1 MARYLIVAHQTA
13 GSPELVERVEE
24 LAERDPEAEFVLLV
38 PATPTGHLLHW
49 EEGEARQLAA
59 RRAVEASALLR
70 AAGITVVAA
79 RVGSHSP
86 LEAVGDEL
94 RADPGYTGIV
104 LSTFPPGL
112 SRWLR
117 ADLPNQLRRCYRL
130 PVEHVAAGPALSGQS
145 NRWGLLV
152 RAG

>member
-13 GSPELVERVEE
+13 ASPELTERVKA
-24 LAERDPEAEFVLLV
+24 LAAGDPEAEFTLLV
-38 PATPTGHLLHW
+38 PATPTSHLLHSW

-59 RRAVEASALLR
+59 RRGREAAALL
-70 AAGITVVAA
+70 AEAGVPVTAT

-94 RADPGYTGIV
+94 QARPGYGGIV

-112 SRWLR
+112 SRWLKG
-117 ADLPNQLRRCYRL
+117 DLVAQLRRRYRL
-130 PVEHVAAGPALSGQS
+130 PVEHVVAAPT
-145 NRWGLLV
+145 
-152 RAG
+152 RAAT

>member
-1 MARYLIVAHQTA
+1 MARHLIVAHQTA
-13 GSPELVERVEE
+13 GSPELVDRVRQ

-38 PATPTGHLLHW
+38 PATPTSHLLTW

-59 RRAVEASALLR
+59 LRAGEASEALR
-70 AAGITVVAA
+70 AAGVEVVAA

-94 RADPGYTGIV
+94 RAEPGYAGIV

-112 SRWLR
+112 SRWLKG
-117 ADLPNQLRRCYRL
+117 DLPNQLRRHYRV
-130 PVEHVAAGPALSGQS
+130 PVEHVVAAPAHAST
-145 NRWGLLV
+145 RP
-152 RAG
+152 

>member
-1 MARYLIVAHQTA
+1 MARHLIVAHQTA
-13 GSPELVERVEE
+13 GSPELVDRVRQ

-38 PATPTGHLLHW
+38 PATPTSHLLTW

-59 RRAVEASALLR
+59 LRAREAGEALR
-70 AAGITVVAA
+70 AAGVEVVAA

-94 RADPGYTGIV
+94 RAEPGYAGIV

-112 SRWLR
+112 SRWLKG
-117 ADLPNQLRRCYRL
+117 DLPNQLRRRYRL
-130 PVEHVAAGPALSGQS
+130 PVEHVVAAPTHAST
-145 NRWGLLV
+145 RP
-152 RAG
+152 

>member
-1 MARYLIVAHQTA
+1 MARHLIVAHQTA
-13 GSPELVERVEE
+13 GSPELVDRVRQ

-38 PATPTGHLLHW
+38 PATPTSHLLTW
-49 EEGEARQLAA
+49 EEGEARQLAGLRA
-59 RRAVEASALLR
+59 REASEALR
-70 AAGITVVAA
+70 AAGVEVVAA

-94 RADPGYTGIV
+94 RAEPGYAGIV

-117 ADLPNQLRRCYRL
+117 VDLPNQLRRRYRV
-130 PVEHVAAGPALSGQS
+130 PVEHVVAAPAHAST
-145 NRWGLLV
+145 RP
-152 RAG
+152 